1 MLSPM
6 RRTRLPV
13 VVGVA
18 VAAAV
23 VAAVAIVLATRG
35 GSNGSSAAPPAST
48 AMQTGGGGSAQPPG
62 PVSVLHGVPQHGDVL
77 GKASAPATLEVFED
91 PQCPFCQEWAL
102 GTFPTVVR
110 DYVKTGKVKL
120 LYQGVEIIGPNSIP
134 GLRAIYAAGRQD
146 KLWNLVEE
154 LYTRQG
160 KENSGWITTPLL
172 KDAAAAA
179 GADPQAV
186 IAQSSSAAITAR
198 LQQAAAAFQ
207 AAGAQGTPAFV
218 VERPPAVPQLLQLSA
233 LDPASFAAALDA
245 ALA

>member
-1 MLSPM
+1 M